1 MINLLGKLIH
11 IKLYYYGKLIY
22 DKFVFLILIVYV
34 WQLIGC
40 ASGLA
45 DFLVNNYVSDVVFQL
60 TSKLPTNSLK
70 AQCFN
75 RITRE
80 SGKLIKFTAH
90 IVIPLIP

>member
-1 MINLLGKLIH
+1 M
-11 IKLYYYGKLIY
+11 YYYGKLIY
-22 DKFVFLILIVYV
+22 DKFVFLILIVYM

-45 DFLVNNYVSDVVFQL
+45 DFPVNNYVSDVVFQL
-60 TSKLPTNSLK
+60 PSKLPTNSLK